1 MAKNEKCTTERS
13 APARA
18 EKATK
23 KKVPKAAAG
32 KAAPAE
38 SEKVAGKKTP
48 KASAGKKA
56 AAGKMKTP
64 KVSAPK
70 ITDWTKAPA
79 YGEQYEALKAAV
91 LAAGGELTPITLD
104 RIADYM
110 DFWCQKRMLAED
122 VRKRGPVV
130 VDDRGRPSENRSIS
144 LGLQVSKQMLELY
157 KAMGLSTEPERSTGG
172 TGRAAREDDEDDEL

>member
-1 MAKNEKCTTERS
+1 MPRF
-13 APARA
+13 PA
-18 EKATK
+18 
-23 KKVPKAAAG
+23 
-32 KAAPAE
+32 
-38 SEKVAGKKTP
+38 
-48 KASAGKKA
+48 KKA
-56 AAGKMKTP
+56 AAEKPTAKKTTTKKPRAP
-64 KVSAPK
+64 KV
-70 ITDWTKAPA
+70 IDWTKAPA

-157 KAMGLSTEPERSTGG
+157 KALGLTTEPERSAGG
-172 TGRAAREDDEDDEL
+172 AGRAEREDDEDDEL